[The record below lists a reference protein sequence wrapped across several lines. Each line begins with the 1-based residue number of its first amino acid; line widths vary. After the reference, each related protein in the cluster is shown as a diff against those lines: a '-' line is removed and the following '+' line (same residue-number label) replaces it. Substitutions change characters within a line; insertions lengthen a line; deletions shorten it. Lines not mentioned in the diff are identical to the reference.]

1 MLVSKVLPSRGK
13 QLLLTAL
20 IALAVAAAPGAA
32 MANSASPHPVHAIQ
46 PDGTEIVLRLRGNE
60 RFHWQEDA
68 NGYTVLRD
76 GGRYV
81 YARRGPDGNLTPTDL
96 QVGQADPRAHGLA

>member
-13 QLLLTAL
+13 RLLRA
-20 IALAVAAAPGAA
+20 AVVAFSLVAAPGAA
-32 MANSASPHPVHAIQ
+32 LANSASPHPVHVIQ

-68 NGYTVLRD
+68 NGYTVLLD

-81 YARRGPDGNLTPTDL
+81 YARRGPDGNLAGDDNITSL
-96 QVGQADPRAHGLA
+96 